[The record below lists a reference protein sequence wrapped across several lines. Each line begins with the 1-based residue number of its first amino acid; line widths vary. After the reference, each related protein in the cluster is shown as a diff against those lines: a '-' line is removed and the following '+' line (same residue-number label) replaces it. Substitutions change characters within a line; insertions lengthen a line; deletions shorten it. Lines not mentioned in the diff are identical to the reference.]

1 MTPASA
7 SLIATALAFLF
18 AAVFAVWHVVP
29 WMRQRPAAVAI
40 TACLWVHVG
49 RIVALQI
56 YSARRFGFEIPLAAA
71 QQVQWGDVVGA
82 GLALLSIWLLRHRS
96 VAAIPVVWLFVVETV
111 LDLAYG
117 TVLGIRHHAT
127 ETAHDLTWVILN
139 FYVAVL
145 WVSTVLVAWQL
156 VTHRNQL
163 PGGPNVESAAPT
175 TRRAP

>member
-71 QQVQWGDVVGA
+71 QQIQWGDVVGA
-82 GLALLSIWLLRHRS
+82 GLALLSIWLLRRRS
-96 VAAIPVVWLFVVETV
+96 AAAIPVVWLFVVETV

-127 ETAHDLTWVILN
+127 DTAHDLTWVILN

-156 VTHRNQL
+156 VTRRNQL

>member
-82 GLALLSIWLLRHRS
+82 GLALLSIWLLRRRS

-156 VTHRNQL
+156 VTRRNQL
-163 PGGPNVESAAPT
+163 LGGPNVESAVPT
-175 TRRAP
+175 TLRAP

>member
-56 YSARRFGFEIPLAAA
+56 YSARRFGFEMPLAAA

-82 GLALLSIWLLRHRS
+82 GLALLSIWLLRRRS
-96 VAAIPVVWLFVVETV
+96 AAAIPVVWLFVVETV

-127 ETAHDLTWVILN
+127 DTAHDLTWVILN

-156 VTHRNQL
+156 VTRRNQL